1 MNIIEV
7 DHITKEYKLGQLLS
21 VFDRIR
27 NLGARL
33 RGQPVATTP
42 PFKSID
48 DVDFNVAA
56 GEVLG
61 IIGTNGAGKSTL
73 LKILARVSRPTTG
86 SITVNGSVAP
96 LIEVGAGLVPDLT
109 GRENIY
115 VNGTILGMSRAE
127 IRKKFD
133 DIVGF
138 AELEGFV
145 DTPIKRYSSGM
156 QVRLGFSVATSV
168 DADILIVDEV
178 LAVGDLAFQRK
189 CFDRI
194 ESLLKRQGKTVL
206 LVSHNIRQVQ
216 RLCTRVIL
224 MDGGRIKADG
234 PPAEVCDLYYEK
246 SDKRIK
252 EMAGK
257 ESQLVPQRHQGSGE
271 LELESIEILN
281 EQGQAKFEVPYRSS
295 VTVALR
301 FKVLSALHDLNFGVG
316 VHTTDFLYLTTHNSE
331 GQLHVRRIEPG
342 ICTVECRIDT
352 MPLLP
357 GVYSL
362 RVGVTAGAAAAV
374 VFYGENLLHF
384 QVVSNP
390 AYRIPVPVRNGFF
403 VLDATWHIEGQG
415 ADRMVIEACE

>member
-1 MNIIEV
+1 MNMIEV
-7 DHITKEYKLGQLLS
+7 NHVTKQYSLGQLRSAL
-21 VFDRIR
+21 DTIR
-27 NLGARL
+27 NLGNRL
-33 RGQPVATTP
+33 GGNPRMRPTT
-42 PFKSID
+42 FNAID
-48 DVDFNVAA
+48 DVDFRVEA
-56 GEVLG
+56 GEVVG
-61 IIGTNGAGKSTL
+61 IVGTNGAGKSTL
-73 LKILARVSRPTTG
+73 LKLLARVSRPTSGTV
-86 SITVNGSVAP
+86 IVNGRVAP

-115 VNGTILGMSRAE
+115 LNGTILGMSRAE
-127 IRKKFD
+127 IRRKFD

-138 AELEGFV
+138 AELDAFI

-168 DADILIVDEV
+168 DADVLIVDEV

-194 ESLLKRQGKTVL
+194 ESLLKHQGNTVL

-216 RLCTRVIL
+216 RLCNRVIL
-224 MDGGRIKADG
+224 IDNGKISADG
-234 PPAEVCDLYYEK
+234 PSAQICDLFYEK

-257 ESQLVPQRHQGSGE
+257 AFRAARGRQKRTGE
-271 LELESIEILN
+271 LELESIEILD
-281 EQGQAKFEVPYRSS
+281 ETGQSTVEIPYCSPA
-295 VTVALR
+295 TVSLR
-301 FKVLSALHDLNFGVG
+301 FRVTNELEDVTFGVG

-331 GQLHVRRIEPG
+331 SQLHALHIRPG
-342 ICTVECRIDT
+342 IYRVTCRIDA

-362 RVGVTAGAAAAV
+362 RVGVTSGVAAGD

-384 QVVSNP
+384 QVVSN
-390 AYRIPVPVRNGFF
+390 RTRPVPIPMRQGFF
-403 VLDATWHIEGQG
+403 ALDASWEVQG
-415 ADRMVIEACE
+415 ENQ